1 MLNKYICELVTRM
14 LDNSDY
20 ETIVPYNSS
29 LSISFK
35 AHREAETLSDP
46 KYIDNIIDNISNEK
60 KPKRRGA
67 MYFIIGRIIEH
78 NYYEPGML
86 FLINRLDFETNK
98 YIVSAMLD
106 RIADTHK
113 PSHLDLTK
121 IFKCL
126 KHKDWQVRFSAITAL
141 SKTENPLVDDFVIA
155 ILEDP
160 KKTRIHQELALT
172 VIYNVG
178 TLKCLPT
185 VEKLSKSKSRIL
197 KEQAKEVLKT
207 LKEKFTI
214 K

>member
-1 MLNKYICELVTRM
+1 MLDNYLNDLVNRM

-20 ETIVPYNSS
+20 ETIVPYDSS

-35 AHREAETLSDP
+35 AHREAEALTDHD
-46 KYIDNIIDNISNEK
+46 YIDNIVNNIVFEK

-67 MYFIIGRIIEH
+67 LYFIVGRIIER

-86 FLINRLDFETNK
+86 FLIDRLDFETNK
-98 YIVSAMLD
+98 YIIGAMLD
-106 RIADTHK
+106 RIADTYK
-113 PSHLDLTK
+113 PAHLDLTK

-126 KHKDWQVRFSAITAL
+126 KHKDWLVRFGAITAL
-141 SKTENPLVDDFVIA
+141 NKTDNPFVDDYAIE

-160 KKTRIHQELALT
+160 KETRVHQELALS

-178 TLKCLPT
+178 TLKCLPI
-185 VEKLSKSKSRIL
+185 VEKLTQSKSKLL
-197 KEQAKEVLKT
+197 KMQAKETLKG
-207 LKEKFTI
+207 LKEKYNI